1 MKVFR
6 RHRGFSML
14 EVLTAIAIIAVL
26 VSMVLGLGK
35 RVKIQA
41 QERLCK
47 SGIDIISSALDQ
59 YYDQYADFPFVAE
72 LNPDLTPIYVQ
83 ATLLAYL
90 NAEFGIV
97 PPDTGSIP
105 GAVEDEYASSEA
117 LYYYLDKKCP
127 NSRKLIDKLATSL
140 TAGGGAGGGAGKR
153 TYDDAGG
160 TPVLDLVRF
169 VDPWGNPLRYT
180 YSAGD
185 VFPVIASAGADK
197 SLDTDDDIIND

>member
-47 SGIDIISSALDQ
+47 SGIDIINSALDQ
-59 YYDQYADFPFVAE
+59 YFDQYSDFPFVAE

-90 NAEFGIV
+90 DIEFSV
-97 PPDTGSIP
+97 AGSIP
-105 GAVEDEYASSEA
+105 GAVEDGYASSEA
-117 LYYYLDKKCP
+117 LYYYLDRKCT
-127 NSRKLIDKLATSL
+127 NSRKLIDKLAVSL
-140 TAGGGAGGGAGKR
+140 TAGGR
-153 TYDDAGG
+153 TYDDAAG
-160 TPVLDLVRF
+160 TLLDLVRF
-169 VDPWGNPLRYT
+169 VDPWGNSLRYT

-185 VFPVIASAGADK
+185 VFPVITSAGADK